1 VLGWIFTL
9 GSPNPSP
16 SKGGIGGTCSGAETG
31 AENEREGRVGV
42 RGLEGNGTAA
52 SASALPWEVASA
64 LE

>member
-9 GSPNPSP
+9 GNPNPSP
-16 SKGGIGGTCSGAETG
+16 SKGGIRGACSGAETG

-52 SASALPWEVASA
+52 SAAARP
-64 LE
+64 

>member
-9 GSPNPSP
+9 GTPSPNPS
-16 SKGGIGGTCSGAETG
+16 KGRIRGTCSGAETG

-42 RGLEGNGTAA
+42 RGLEGNGTVA
-52 SASALPWEVASA
+52 SASARPWEVASA